1 VETHILIYSFFL
13 FIIFVSL
20 FFCFIKRTNLFS
32 LLLGLEL
39 FAFLILFIRIRRNP
53 MYLIF
58 IRLFVSSAIA
68 GLVLLIILTK
78 DFNIVSSSVFF
89 F

>member
-1 VETHILIYSFFL
+1 
-13 FIIFVSL
+13 
-20 FFCFIKRTNLFS
+20 
-32 LLLGLEL
+32 
-39 FAFLILFIRIRRNP
+39 

-78 DFNIVSSSVFF
+78 DFNIVSSSAFF